1 MTRYYGH
8 ATAAERQ
15 RIDSLEAKGVRASA
29 EERLELALLN
39 VEPAHEISGA
49 LEVLRS
55 LLSRDT
61 SDYGARFWLAY
72 CCVYELGSEP
82 ALEEAIVLC
91 DELLQS
97 AAPDRLKAGA
107 LMLKATAF
115 RDLGR
120 GQDPL
125 PELRQ
130 SISLAPDW
138 VSNRQ
143 ELAQVMLERGEHAL
157 ARAQLE
163 RALAAPSISTD
174 GLSVADAR
182 FEELVTARVGL
193 AVRNLI
199 REKLTKLVES

>member
-15 RIDSLEAKGVRASA
+15 RIDYLEATGVSGSA

-39 VEPAHEISGA
+39 VEPAHEIRGA

-61 SDYGARFWLAY
+61 SDYRARFWLAY

-82 ALEEAIVLC
+82 ALEEAIGLC
-91 DELLQS
+91 DEILQS

-107 LMLKATAF
+107 LMLKAAAF

-120 GQDPL
+120 EDPL
-125 PELRQ
+125 EELRQ

-143 ELAQVMLERGEHAL
+143 ELAQVMLERGEHAM

-163 RALAAPSISTD
+163 RALAAPSVSTG
-174 GLSVADAR
+174 GLSVADAL

-193 AVRNLI
+193 AVRNGI
-199 REKLTKLVES
+199 REQLSKLVES

>member
-15 RIDSLEAKGVRASA
+15 RIDYLEGKGVRASA

-39 VEPAHEISGA
+39 VEPAHEIGGA
-49 LEVLRS
+49 VEVLRS

-61 SDYGARFWLAY
+61 SDYAARFWLAY

-82 ALEEAIVLC
+82 ALEEALGLC
-91 DELLQS
+91 DEILQS

-115 RDLGR
+115 RDLGP

-125 PELRQ
+125 AELRQ
-130 SISLAPDW
+130 SIAGAPDW
-138 VSNRQ
+138 ASNRP
-143 ELAQVMLERGEHAL
+143 R
-157 ARAQLE
+157 
-163 RALAAPSISTD
+163 PT
-174 GLSVADAR
+174 
-182 FEELVTARVGL
+182 
-193 AVRNLI
+193 
-199 REKLTKLVES
+199 

>member
-1 MTRYYGH
+1 MTRDYGH

-15 RIDSLEAKGVRASA
+15 RIDSLEAKGARASA

-39 VEPAHEISGA
+39 VEPAHEILRA
-49 LEVLRS
+49 EEVLRS

-61 SDYGARFWLAY
+61 SDHRARFWLAY
-72 CCVYELGSEP
+72 CCVYELLSEP
-82 ALEEAIVLC
+82 ALEEAIGLC
-91 DELLQS
+91 DEILQS
-97 AAPDRLKAGA
+97 VAPDRLKAGA

-125 PELRQ
+125 AELRQ

-143 ELAQVMLERGEHAL
+143 LLAQVMLERGEHAI

-163 RALAAPSISTD
+163 QALSAPLVSTG
-174 GLSVADAR
+174 GLSVADAL
-182 FEELVTARVGL
+182 FEELVTLRVGL
-193 AVRNLI
+193 GVRDRI
-199 REKLTKLVES
+199 RKRLKKLVES

>member
-15 RIDSLEAKGVRASA
+15 RIDYLEAKGVGASA

-39 VEPAHEISGA
+39 VEPAHEIRGA

-61 SDYGARFWLAY
+61 SDFRARFWLAY

-82 ALEEAIVLC
+82 DLEEAIGLC
-91 DELLQS
+91 DEILQS

-120 GQDPL
+120 GDPL
-125 PELRQ
+125 EELRQ

-143 ELAQVMLERGEHAL
+143 LLAQVMLERGEHAM

-163 RALAAPSISTD
+163 QALAAPSVSTD
-174 GLSVADAR
+174 GLSVADA
-182 FEELVTARVGL
+182 
-193 AVRNLI
+193 
-199 REKLTKLVES
+199 